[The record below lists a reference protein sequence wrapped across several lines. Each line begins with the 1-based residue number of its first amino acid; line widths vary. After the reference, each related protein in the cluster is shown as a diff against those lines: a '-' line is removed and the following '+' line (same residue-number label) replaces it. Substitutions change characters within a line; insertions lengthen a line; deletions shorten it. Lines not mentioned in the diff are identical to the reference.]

1 MSRSRFR
8 FPGRAGLLACAIGM
22 AGLSATAQEQPGP
35 IQPGPLTPSKEAPS
49 NFDPSDVYF
58 QGWLLS
64 RDAEKLQ
71 GEKKYADALEKLLRA
86 RELFGKVSSYYP
98 LWKPEMVTGRR
109 TQTQETIDSVGPL
122 ALEENK
128 RKNQAI
134 AELEGGAKTGVIEG
148 EAPRPLNNGI
158 PAAPVQPAR
167 EVETLETRRIAE
179 LESRVK
185 ELESDLADS
194 NKSQGQNQNQTPNPN
209 AADREASAA
218 RDMAR
223 QRDLAQAERKRALD
237 ELAQLRSR
245 FAEQPMQD
253 ELKSINGK
261 LQESERQRAAVTQ
274 ALSQSQK
281 ETRDA
286 RAQTDALNVERGR
299 LAQKAADLERNLE
312 QERKVQNDVIA
323 GQQKQLRAMQ
333 DELRAKNDEL
343 ARANQKIA
351 GLESSLA
358 SLKKDVDALREE
370 RDGLLRERDQ
380 MKALLASEDGDRIQK
395 VIDQNMDLAHQLRD
409 AKEAIERLN
418 KDHNAT
424 QDELIEA
431 MRDLAL
437 AKDNINAFKR
447 DKAAQD
453 QRIEELER
461 RLRTETAALSA
472 KGADPAESEMLRG
485 IIQKQL
491 RIQERRRQSAEL
503 LVDVV
508 GDKAEKDEKIKE
520 ALDLFKGSELALS
533 PQEMELVKDRGHR
546 VDDEF
551 VFSGSR
557 PQSEVDASIAELEG
571 GNRPYIDAATR
582 AFVAGRYQ
590 SCRELF
596 EMVLDHNPGD
606 TGTMCMQG
614 VVQLKLS
621 DPAEAAK
628 AFRNATVIDSNNP
641 YAHRMLGYSLMQ
653 TGDYAE
659 AQEALKRS
667 VTLAPTHAEG
677 RVVLGKLCFDMGQE
691 DEAEKEFKAA
701 IDFNDAMPDPYF
713 NLAFLYAKQGKKK
726 QGLEFYHN
734 ALERGAAPDLALEK
748 RLAK

>member
-1 MSRSRFR
+1 M
-8 FPGRAGLLACAIGM
+8 
-22 AGLSATAQEQPGP
+22 
-35 IQPGPLTPSKEAPS
+35 TPTKDAPS

-58 QGWLLS
+58 QGWLQF

-71 GEKKYADALEKLLRA
+71 AENKHAEALEKFLRA
-86 RELFGKVSSYYP
+86 RQLFDSVSSYYP
-98 LWKPEMVTGRR
+98 LWKPDMVKGRR
-109 TQTQETIDSVGPL
+109 VKTQETIDLVAPM

-128 RKNQAI
+128 HKNDAI
-134 AELEGGAKTGVIEG
+134 AELEGGAKTGVVEG
-148 EAPRPLNNGI
+148 NAPKPMNNGI
-158 PAAPVQPAR
+158 PAAPVQPTR

-179 LESRVK
+179 LENRVK
-185 ELESDLADS
+185 DLESDLADA
-194 NKSQGQNQNQTPNPN
+194 NKNQNQAQSQN
-209 AADREASAA
+209 ASSADREASRA
-218 RDMAR
+218 RDMAK
-223 QRDLAQAERKRALD
+223 QRDLAQAEFKRAQD
-237 ELAQLRSR
+237 ELTKLRSR

-253 ELKSINGK
+253 ELRNINGK
-261 LQESERQRAAVTQ
+261 LQDSERQRAAVTQ

-286 RAQTDALNVERGR
+286 RAQADALNVERGR

-333 DELRAKNDEL
+333 EELRGKNDEL

-351 GLESSLA
+351 GLESDLA
-358 SLKKDVDALREE
+358 SLRKDFDVLRDE

-395 VIDQNMDLAHQLRD
+395 VIDQNMDLARQLR
-409 AKEAIERLN
+409 EANETVERLN

-447 DKAAQD
+447 EKTAQD
-453 QRIEELER
+453 QRIADLER
-461 RLRTETAALSA
+461 RLRTETAALAA
-472 KGADPAESEMLRG
+472 KDADPAEAETLRA

-491 RIQERRRQSAEL
+491 RIQERRRQATEI
-503 LVDVV
+503 LVDAVSS
-508 GDKAEKDEKIKE
+508 KAENDDKIKG
-520 ALDLFKGSELALS
+520 ALDLMKGPAMDLSE
-533 PQEMELVKDRGHR
+533 QEMDLVKDRR

-551 VFSGSR
+551 VNTFRRS
-557 PQSEVDASIAELEG
+557 QTEVDASIAELEG
-571 GNRPYIDAATR
+571 GNRPYIEASTR
-582 AFVAGRYQ
+582 AFVAGRFQ
-590 SCRELF
+590 SSRELF
-596 EMVLDHNPGD
+596 QMVLDQNPGD
-606 TGTMCMQG
+606 TGTMCKLG
-614 VVQLKLS
+614 VVQLRLNE
-621 DPAEAAK
+621 PLEAVK

-653 TGDYAE
+653 TGDYGD

-691 DEAEKEFKAA
+691 EEAEKEFKAA
-701 IDFNDAMPDPYF
+701 IDFDDAMPDPYF

-726 QGLEFYHN
+726 QGLEFYQQ

-748 RLAK
+748 RLSK

>member
-8 FPGRAGLLACAIGM
+8 FPGRAGLLACALGM

-35 IQPGPLTPSKEAPS
+35 MTPSKDAPS

-71 GEKKYADALEKLLRA
+71 GEKKYAEALEKILRA
-86 RELFGKVSSYYP
+86 RQLFDNVSSYYP
-98 LWKPEMVTGRR
+98 LWKPDMVKGRR
-109 TQTQETIDSVGPL
+109 SKTQEDIDRVGPL

-128 RKNQAI
+128 RKNEAI

-148 EAPRPLNNGI
+148 QAPHPLDNGI

-167 EVETLETRRIAE
+167 EIETLETRRIAE
-179 LESRVK
+179 LEDRVK
-185 ELESDLADS
+185 DLESDLAEA
-194 NKSQGQNQNQTPNPN
+194 NKGQSENQSPNSLN
-209 AADREASAA
+209 ADREASRA
-218 RDMAR
+218 RDMAK
-223 QRDLAQAERKRALD
+223 QRDLAQAELKRAMD
-237 ELAQLRSR
+237 ELTKLRSR
-245 FAEQPMQD
+245 FAEQPMQ
-253 ELKSINGK
+253 EEMRSLNSK
-261 LQESERQRAAVTQ
+261 LQQTEREKAALGQ

-281 ETRDA
+281 ETREA
-286 RAQTDALNVERGR
+286 RAQADALNAERGR

-312 QERKVQNDVIA
+312 EERKVQNEVIA

-333 DELRAKNDEL
+333 EELRGKNDEL
-343 ARANQKIA
+343 ARANQRIA
-351 GLESSLA
+351 GLESDLT
-358 SLKKDVDALREE
+358 SLKKDFDLLRDE
-370 RDGLLRERDQ
+370 RDGLLSERDQ
-380 MKALLASEDGDRIQK
+380 MKALLASEDGDRIQQ
-395 VIDQNMDLAHQLRD
+395 VIDQNMSLGRQLNE
-409 AKEAIERLN
+409 AKEAIARLN

-447 DKAAQD
+447 EKVAQD
-453 QRIEELER
+453 QRIQELER

-472 KGADPAESEMLRG
+472 KGADPAEAEMLRA

-491 RIQERRRQSAEL
+491 RIQERRRQVAEL
-503 LVDVV
+503 LIDAA
-508 GDKAEKDEKIKE
+508 GLKAEKDEKIKG
-520 ALDLFKGSELALS
+520 ALELYNGPELELS
-533 PQEMELVKDRGHR
+533 PQEMEIVKDNR

-551 VFSGSR
+551 VSPFRRS
-557 PQSEVDASIAELEG
+557 QSEVDVSIAELEG

-590 SCRELF
+590 SSRELF
-596 EMVLDHNPGD
+596 EMVLDQNPGD
-606 TGTMCMQG
+606 TGTMCKQG
-614 VVQLKLS
+614 VVHLKLS
-621 DPAEAAK
+621 EPQEAAK
-628 AFRNATVIDSNNP
+628 VFRNATVIDSNNP
-641 YAHRMLGYSLMQ
+641 YAQRMLGFSLMQ
-653 TGDYAE
+653 TGDYGD

-701 IDFNDAMPDPYF
+701 IDFDDAMPDPYF

-726 QGLEFYHN
+726 QGLEFYRN
-734 ALERGAAPDLALEK
+734 AIERGAAPDLALEK

>member
-8 FPGRAGLLACAIGM
+8 FSGRAGLLACAIGM
-22 AGLSATAQEQPGP
+22 AGLSVSAQE
-35 IQPGPLTPSKEAPS
+35 QPGPLTPSKDAPS

-71 GEKKYADALEKLLRA
+71 GEKKYAEALEKVLRA
-86 RELFGKVSSYYP
+86 RQLFDNVSSYYP
-98 LWKPEMVTGRR
+98 LWKPDMVKGRR
-109 TQTQETIDSVGPL
+109 AKTQEDIDRVGPL

-134 AELEGGAKTGVIEG
+134 AELEGGKTGVIEG
-148 EAPRPLNNGI
+148 ESPQPLDGGI
-158 PAAPVQPAR
+158 PAAPMHPTR

-179 LESRVK
+179 LENRVK
-185 ELESDLADS
+185 DLESDLSQAS
-194 NKSQGQNQNQTPNPN
+194 KSQGQAPSPSASQSS
-209 AADREASAA
+209 ADREASRA
-218 RDMAR
+218 RDIAK
-223 QRDLAQAERKRALD
+223 QRDLAQAELKRAQD
-237 ELAQLRSR
+237 ELTKLRSR
-245 FAEQPMQD
+245 FAEQPMQEEMRD
-253 ELKSINGK
+253 LANK
-261 LQESERQRAAVTQ
+261 LRNAESRGAAVTQ

-281 ETRDA
+281 ETREA
-286 RAQTDALNVERGR
+286 REQVDALNTERGR

-312 QERKVQNDVIA
+312 EERKVQNEVIA

-333 DELRAKNDEL
+333 EELRGKNDEL
-343 ARANQKIA
+343 ARANQRIA
-351 GLESSLA
+351 GLESNLA
-358 SLKKDVDALREE
+358 SLKKDVDLLRDE
-370 RDGLLRERDQ
+370 RDSLLRERDQ
-380 MKALLASEDGDRIQK
+380 MKALLASEDGDRIQQ
-395 VIDQNMDLAHQLRD
+395 VIDQNMSLARQLNE
-409 AKEAIERLN
+409 AKEAMDRLN

-447 DKAAQD
+447 EKVSQD

-472 KGADPAESEMLRG
+472 KGADPAEAEMLRS

-491 RIQERRRQSAEL
+491 RIQERRRQTAEL
-503 LVDVV
+503 LIDAA
-508 GDKAEKDEKIKE
+508 GLKAEKDDKIKS
-520 ALDLFKGSELALS
+520 ALELYNSPELQLS
-533 PQEMELVKDRGHR
+533 QQEMDVVKDRR
-546 VDDEF
+546 VDNEF
-551 VFSGSR
+551 FSVGSR

-582 AFVAGRYQ
+582 AFVAGRFQ
-590 SCRELF
+590 SSRELF
-596 EMVLDHNPGD
+596 EMVLDKNPGD

-614 VVQLKLS
+614 VVQLKLQQP
-621 DPAEAAK
+621 DEAAK
-628 AFRNATVIDSNNP
+628 VFRNATVIDANNP
-641 YAHRMLGYSLMQ
+641 YAQRMLGYSLMQ
-653 TGDYAE
+653 TGDYGE

-726 QGLEFYHN
+726 QGLDYYRN